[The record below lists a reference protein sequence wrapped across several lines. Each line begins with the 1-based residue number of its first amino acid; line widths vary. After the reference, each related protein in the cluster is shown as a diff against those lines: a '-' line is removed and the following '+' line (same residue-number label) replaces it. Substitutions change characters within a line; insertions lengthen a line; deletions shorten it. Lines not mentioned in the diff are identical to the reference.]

1 MPLRSFKDTLI
12 LNVDD
17 SDGARYAKS
26 RILIRAGLRVIEAS
40 CGEDALARARNEM
53 PALILLDVK
62 LPDINGFEVCRR
74 LKEDPV
80 TQPILI
86 LQTSASFIGAADKI
100 RALDG
105 GADNYLVEPIEPDEL
120 IANVKA
126 LLRLGKVERELRE
139 VDRRKDEFLATLA
152 HELRNPLGPIRTSL
166 QLLRR
171 LDPDVPS
178 AQENARNTIER
189 HTNHMVR
196 LVDDLLDVARISQG
210 KITLRHEIV
219 NLQSVVNNAV
229 EICTPAIENK
239 AHRLTLVL
247 PGEPVD
253 VSGDPVRLSQILAN
267 LLLNAAKFTPT
278 GGEIVLTVDIIE
290 SQVCIRVTDN
300 GIGIEPDAAQGIFE
314 LFIQNGHVKDQVQD
328 GLGIGLSLVKN
339 LAELHGGTVSVL
351 SEGAG
356 KGSTFEVM
364 LPIVVQTSVA
374 ASAPEEPVVVAE
386 LEADLNAN
394 PAKKV
399 LIVDDNKDAADTLA
413 ELLTMTGHGVNVAY
427 NGEQALKAAQQFDPD
442 IIFLDIGLPDMSG
455 YEVASRLRASAAT
468 KACLLVALT
477 GYGQEHD
484 RQNALQSGFDDHFA
498 KPVDFKKLAA
508 LGLTV

>member
-1 MPLRSFKDTLI
+1 MSLRSYQDALI

-26 RILIRAGLRVIEAS
+26 RILTRAGLRVIEAS
-40 CGEDALARARNEM
+40 NGEDALAKAHSES

-126 LLRLGKVERELRE
+126 LLRLGQVERELRD

-152 HELRNPLGPIRTSL
+152 HELRNPLGPIRTAL

-171 LDPDVPS
+171 LDPHVPES
-178 AQENARNTIER
+178 QENARNTIER
-189 HTNHMVR
+189 HTDHLVR

-210 KITLRHEIV
+210 KISLRHEV
-219 NLQSVVNNAV
+219 VSVQSVVNNAV
-229 EICTPAIENK
+229 EICTQMIESK
-239 AHRLTLVL
+239 GHRLTLVV
-247 PGEPVD
+247 PDEQVE
-253 VSGDPVRLSQILAN
+253 VRGDQIRLSQILAN
-267 LLLNAAKFTPT
+267 LLLNAAKFTPY
-278 GGEIVLTVDIIE
+278 GGDITLAV
-290 SQVCIRVTDN
+290 QVQHQQVYIRVSDN
-300 GIGIEPDAAQGIFE
+300 GIGIELDAAAAIFE
-314 LFIQNGHVKDQVQD
+314 LFAQHGHLHDQVQD
-328 GLGIGLSLVKN
+328 GLGIGLSLVKS
-339 LAELHGGTVSVL
+339 LVELHGGSVNVSSGGV
-351 SEGAG
+351 G
-356 KGSTFEVM
+356 KGSTFEVV
-364 LPIVVQTSVA
+364 LPMIAADSTQFPTSGAQKAVH
-374 ASAPEEPVVVAE
+374 
-386 LEADLNAN
+386 DLSGS
-394 PAKKV
+394 PQAKKV

-413 ELLTMTGHGVNVAY
+413 ELLTMTGNAATVAY
-427 NGEQALKAAQQFDPD
+427 NGKQAIAAAQQFEPD

-455 YEVASRLRASAAT
+455 YEVASQLRGLAT
-468 KACLLVALT
+468 AKRFLIVALT

-484 RQNALQSGFDDHFA
+484 RQNALLSGFDDHFA

-508 LGLTV
+508 LGLSV